1 MSLLCQIM
9 GYNGINENMFPS
21 YTQAI
26 VSCMKHTETHIP
38 HINITYSHRKFT
50 TVTTPERNNWKR
62 ESERMRGSE
71 SNRLL

>member
-1 MSLLCQIM
+1 MVSMKICSHHIHKL
-9 GYNGINENMFPS
+9 
-21 YTQAI
+21 I
-26 VSCMKHTETHIP
+26 VSCIKHTETHIP